1 MIQDN
6 SIFKDILEVTTEG
19 MWIIDKN
26 KKTTYVNNALCK
38 MLGYSKDELIG
49 KEPFEFVD
57 EKNRAIFDEQCSKV
71 DTTNN
76 RTYGIELKAKNGE
89 NIHAVLMATTVYDN
103 NNQTVYSFAMVTDM
117 REINAIKYALDKAN
131 EKLKISENIIRT
143 ILDTQ
148 ENLVVVTDGKQI
160 IHANT
165 AFLNFFNITSLEK
178 LIEKECLCIWFTF
191 TPSFF
196 QKDRRG
202 HRCSNWLKEIE
213 QNGWRVDGKDND
225 GNIHN
230 FIVVSNPYPNQDG
243 VYVVTFNDVTQLQ
256 KEKDFFVHLAS
267 TDTLTSLHNRAKLNE
282 MLDFMVKKS
291 TRYNNIPFCVI
302 MYDVDFFKN
311 INDTY
316 GHLVGDLILKELSQL
331 VSTNIRS
338 SDFIARYG
346 GEEFM
351 ILLSNTQLEYAIEVT
366 EKIRTL
372 IENTLFHDLKITCS
386 FGIYQ
391 FKEGD
396 DISSI
401 IDKVDQ
407 FLYKAKQN
415 GRNRIEY

>member
-1 MIQDN
+1 LLLFPIHIQ
-6 SIFKDILEVTTEG
+6 I
-19 MWIIDKN
+19 
-26 KKTTYVNNALCK
+26 
-38 MLGYSKDELIG
+38 
-49 KEPFEFVD
+49 
-57 EKNRAIFDEQCSKV
+57 
-71 DTTNN
+71 
-76 RTYGIELKAKNGE
+76 
-89 NIHAVLMATTVYDN
+89 
-103 NNQTVYSFAMVTDM
+103 
-117 REINAIKYALDKAN
+117 
-131 EKLKISENIIRT
+131 
-143 ILDTQ
+143 
-148 ENLVVVTDGKQI
+148 
-160 IHANT
+160 
-165 AFLNFFNITSLEK
+165 
-178 LIEKECLCIWFTF
+178 
-191 TPSFF
+191 
-196 QKDRRG
+196 
-202 HRCSNWLKEIE
+202 
-213 QNGWRVDGKDND
+213 
-225 GNIHN
+225 
-230 FIVVSNPYPNQDG
+230 NQDG

-291 TRYNNIPFCVI
+291 TRYNDIPFCVI
-302 MYDVDFFKN
+302 MYDVDLFKK

-331 VSTNIRS
+331 VSTNIRA

-351 ILLSNTQLEYAIEVT
+351 ILLSNTHLEYAIEVT

-372 IENTLFHDLKITCS
+372 IENTTFHDLKITCS